1 MAIERQE
8 SFGEIRSGRRVVCIS
23 GENVAL
29 VAMAGKMRDGPITL
43 ALTAG
48 PAAQITNSVGDLSY
62 NSFRGWPMNRSGL
75 FVLGLLLFSTACF
88 GQTTAGD
95 SQTLQALLSEVRQLR
110 QDLQTTTIAEQRAQ
124 ILIYRLQGQEAAVA
138 RASQRL
144 EEAREKLARTQ
155 DERKHVA
162 ADVKQQEE
170 FISNME
176 NPAAER
182 KEVER
187 MLFQSKTRIES
198 LDSQEQQLQTREID
212 AEQQLRAEE
221 VRLSDLRDQL
231 DRLDKALENASR
243 RPGGS
248 PQ

>member
-1 MAIERQE
+1 
-8 SFGEIRSGRRVVCIS
+8 
-23 GENVAL
+23 
-29 VAMAGKMRDGPITL
+29 
-43 ALTAG
+43 
-48 PAAQITNSVGDLSY
+48 
-62 NSFRGWPMNRSGL
+62 MNRSAL
-75 FVLGLLLFSTACF
+75 FVLGLLLISTDCF

-110 QDLQTTTIAEQRAQ
+110 QDLQTTTIAGQRAQ

-155 DERKHVA
+155 DERKHVT

>member
-1 MAIERQE
+1 
-8 SFGEIRSGRRVVCIS
+8 
-23 GENVAL
+23 
-29 VAMAGKMRDGPITL
+29 
-43 ALTAG
+43 
-48 PAAQITNSVGDLSY
+48 
-62 NSFRGWPMNRSGL
+62 MNRSGL
-75 FVLGLLLFSTACF
+75 FVLGLLIFSTDCF
-88 GQTTAGD
+88 GQTTPGD

-110 QDLQTTTIAEQRAQ
+110 QDLQTTTIAGQRAQ

-162 ADVKQQEE
+162 ADVKRFEDS
-170 FISNME
+170 ISDTE
-176 NPAAER
+176 SPTTQR
-182 KEVER
+182 KEIEQQVLPQLKAR
-187 MLFQSKTRIES
+187 LES

-231 DRLDKALENASR
+231 DRLDKALEHASHR
-243 RPGGS
+243 TGGN

>member
-1 MAIERQE
+1 M
-8 SFGEIRSGRRVVCIS
+8 G
-23 GENVAL
+23 
-29 VAMAGKMRDGPITL
+29 DGLIYTG
-43 ALTAG
+43 LTAG
-48 PAAQITNSVGDLSY
+48 PTPQITNSIGDLGY
-62 NSFRGWPMNRSGL
+62 NSLRGWPMNRSGL

-88 GQTTAGD
+88 GETIPGD

-110 QDLQTTTIAEQRAQ
+110 QDLQTTTIAGQRAQ